1 MLESFDNE
9 PPASALATAPA
20 SNGLNASAA
29 GRESTAISFSPPQ
42 QGVLTRLFVRRWLI
56 LLFLAIILA
65 LTLHCGLPWQ
75 AALSASIAFSCGA
88 ALLPRSGL
96 PVFPRPAAP
105 PDETLPVQIATSLV
119 VALPESAILLAG
131 DGTILSFNSQARDLL
146 GGLRAGSHLSSAT
159 RSPQVLDA
167 VAECSPA
174 RPLATV
180 TLCDRVPVERHL
192 AVTVSWL
199 NLGPARTPS
208 ILLFLR
214 DLTAQRRLDQLR
226 SDFIANASHE
236 IKTPLASLLG
246 FIETLQ
252 GAARHDE
259 AARDRFL
266 AIMAKQG
273 QRMARLIDNLMSLSR
288 VEMRAHLKPQDTVM
302 ICELVQQTCDTL
314 EPMAAE
320 ANIQVT
326 AQAEAKGAAVL
337 GDYDE
342 LTQVIL
348 NLLHNAIKYGRP
360 GGTVQVGVRRVQSGS
375 SSMIEIAVEDDGPGI
390 PGQYLPRLTER
401 FYRVPGPAALEKGG
415 TGLGLAIVKHV
426 VNRHRGEFRIFSEE
440 GAGSRFT
447 VLLAEHEAH
456 EERAGPGP
464 ATPEFSFHDPQI
476 W

>member
-1 MLESFDNE
+1 MPDIFDKGMAAN
-9 PPASALATAPA
+9 ALAGAPVFNSLKAPVAERQNAPIAFTA
-20 SNGLNASAA
+20 
-29 GRESTAISFSPPQ
+29 PQ

-56 LLFLAIILA
+56 LLFLAVILA
-65 LTLHCGLPWQ
+65 LAAYCRLPWQ
-75 AALSASIAFSCGA
+75 AALLASIAFSCGA
-88 ALLPRSGL
+88 AVLPRSGL
-96 PVFPRPAAP
+96 PAFPGATVH
-105 PDETLPVQIATSLV
+105 PDEALPLQIATSLV
-119 VALPESAILLAG
+119 AALPESAILLAC
-131 DGTILSFNSQARDLL
+131 DGTILSFNRQARDLL
-146 GGLRAGSHLSSAT
+146 GGLKAGAHLSSAT

-167 VAECSPA
+167 VVHCSPA

-199 NLGPARTPS
+199 TLGPRRSPS
-208 ILLFLR
+208 ILLFLK

-288 VEMRAHLKPQDTVM
+288 VEMHAHLKPQDTVM
-302 ICELVQQTCDTL
+302 ICELVQQACDTL

-320 ANIQVT
+320 ANIQVAVQ
-326 AQAEAKGAAVL
+326 AQAQGAAVL
-337 GDYDE
+337 GDRDE
-342 LTQVIL
+342 LTQAVL

-360 GGTVQVGVRRVQSGS
+360 GGSVQVGVHRLQSGPM
-375 SSMIEIAVEDDGPGI
+375 SMIEITVEDDGPGI
-390 PGQYLPRLTER
+390 PGQHLPRLTER
-401 FYRVPGPAALEKGG
+401 FYRVPGPTALEKGG
-415 TGLGLAIVKHV
+415 TGLGLAIVKHI

-440 GAGSRFT
+440 GAGSKFT
-447 VLLAEHEAH
+447 VLLAEHEAI
-456 EERAGPGP
+456 EESESLDP
-464 ATPEFSFHDPQI
+464 AIP
-476 W
+476 

>member
-1 MLESFDNE
+1 MLDSFDKG
-9 PPASALATAPA
+9 PAANALAGARVINSLKA
-20 SNGLNASAA
+20 AA
-29 GRESTAISFSPPQ
+29 GRQGIPIAFSPPQ

-65 LTLHCGLPWQ
+65 LTAYCGVPWQ

-88 ALLPRSGL
+88 AVIPRSGL
-96 PVFPRPAAP
+96 PVFPRPAALA
-105 PDETLPVQIATSLV
+105 DEALPVQIATSLV
-119 VALPESAILLAG
+119 AALPEPAILLAS
-131 DGTILSFNSQARDLL
+131 DGTILSFNGEARDLL
-146 GGLRAGSHLSSAT
+146 DGLKAGSHLSSAT

-167 VAECSPA
+167 VAQCSPA
-174 RPLATV
+174 QPLETV
-180 TLCDRVPVERHL
+180 TLYDRVPVERHL

-199 NLGPARTPS
+199 NLGPEKTPS

-266 AIMAKQG
+266 TIMAKQG

-302 ICELVQQTCDTL
+302 IGELVQQACDTL

-320 ANIQVT
+320 ANIRVKMHT
-326 AQAEAKGAAVL
+326 QAEGAAVL
-337 GDYDE
+337 GDRDE
-342 LTQVIL
+342 LTQVVL
-348 NLLHNAIKYGRP
+348 NLLHNAIKYGRA
-360 GGTVQVGVRRVQSGS
+360 GGTVQVGVRRVQNGPG
-375 SSMIEIAVEDDGPGI
+375 SMIEIAVEDDGPGI
-390 PGQYLPRLTER
+390 PGQHLPRLTER
-401 FYRVPGPAALEKGG
+401 FYRVPGPAALEKSG

-440 GAGSRFT
+440 GAGSKFT
-447 VLLAEHEAH
+447 VLLAEHEAI
-456 EERAGPGP
+456 EERL
-464 ATPEFSFHDPQI
+464 
-476 W
+476 

>member
-1 MLESFDNE
+1 MPDSFDKG
-9 PPASALATAPA
+9 PAANAVAGARLFNSLTA
-20 SNGLNASAA
+20 AA
-29 GRESTAISFSPPQ
+29 GRQSAPITLSPPQ
-42 QGVLTRLFVRRWLI
+42 QGVITRLFVRRWLI
-56 LLFLAIILA
+56 LLFFTIIA
-65 LTLHCGLPWQ
+65 VLTAYYRLPWQ
-75 AALSASIAFSCGA
+75 AALVASIVFSCGA
-88 ALLPRSGL
+88 AVLPRSGL
-96 PVFPRPAAP
+96 PVFPRAASL
-105 PDETLPVQIATSLV
+105 PDNALPVQIAISLV
-119 VALPESAILLAG
+119 AALPEPAILLAC
-131 DGTILSFNSQARDLL
+131 DGTILSFNDEARDLL
-146 GGLRAGSHLSSAT
+146 AGLKAGGHLSSAT

-167 VAECSPA
+167 VAQCSPA
-174 RPLATV
+174 KPLETV
-180 TLCDRVPVERHL
+180 TLYDRVPIERHL

-199 NLGPARTPS
+199 NLGPGRTPS

-288 VEMRAHLKPQDTVM
+288 VEMHAHLKPQDTVM
-302 ICELVQQTCDTL
+302 ICELVLQACDTL

-320 ANIQVT
+320 ANIKVT
-326 AQAEAKGAAVL
+326 VDARAHGAAVL
-337 GDYDE
+337 GDRDE
-342 LTQVIL
+342 LTQVVL

-360 GGTVQVGVRRVQSGS
+360 GGSVQVAVYRAQNGPV
-375 SSMIEIAVEDDGPGI
+375 SMIEIAVEDDGPGI
-390 PGQYLPRLTER
+390 PGQHLPRLTER
-401 FYRVPGPAALEKGG
+401 FYRVPAPAALEKGG

-440 GAGSRFT
+440 GAGSKFT
-447 VLLAEHEAH
+447 VLLAEHEPI
-456 EERAGPGP
+456 EERPDGRFEAG
-464 ATPEFSFHDPQI
+464 S
-476 W
+476 

>member
-1 MLESFDNE
+1 MLESFDKRPVAN
-9 PPASALATAPA
+9 ALAGAPVFN
-20 SNGLNASAA
+20 SLNASAT
-29 GRESTAISFSPPQ
+29 GRQSSGITFSPPQ

-65 LTLHCGLPWQ
+65 LTVHCGLPWQ

-96 PVFPRPAAP
+96 PVSPRRAAL

-119 VALPESAILLAG
+119 AALPESAILLAS
-131 DGTILSFNSQARDLL
+131 DGTILSFNEQARELL
-146 GGLRAGSHLSSAT
+146 GGLRTGSHLSSAT
-159 RSPQVLDA
+159 RSPQVLDS
-167 VAECSPA
+167 VAQCSPA

-192 AVTVSWL
+192 AVTVNWL
-199 NLGPARTPS
+199 SLGPSRTPA

-302 ICELVQQTCDTL
+302 ICELVQQACDTL

-320 ANIQVT
+320 ANVQVT
-326 AQAEAKGAAVL
+326 ARAEAQGAAVL
-337 GDYDE
+337 GDRDE
-342 LTQVIL
+342 LTQVVL

-360 GGTVQVGVRRVQSGS
+360 GGTVQVGVHRVKSGPT
-375 SSMIEIAVEDDGPGI
+375 SMIEITVEDNGPGI

-401 FYRVPGPAALEKGG
+401 FYRVPRPAALEKGG

-440 GAGSRFT
+440 GAGSKFT
-447 VLLAEHEAH
+447 VLLAEYEVHDAL
-456 EERAGPGP
+456 ADQNCGSGISP
-464 ATPEFSFHDPQI
+464 A
-476 W
+476 